1 MTDVYATL
9 RLRQSSRFWRQQMTT
24 NLPALSM
31 KDVETMANV
40 ATRSGLFGIKDPMQA
55 MALMLLCQAEGLH
68 PMVACRQYHVIQGRA
83 AMTSQTMMSKF
94 LSGGGRQEI
103 HELSDTVAD
112 ITLSHPAG
120 GSARI
125 RWTIEQA
132 RSAGL
137 VGKDNWKNHPR
148 SMLLRRA
155 QAEAVR
161 AVAPFV
167 LEGIPSA
174 DEAEEIEPINVL
186 EAQKPDI
193 DISKISE
200 VAALKEPPVEVPLDK
215 TWDRETKARATREAK
230 RLGGTVTK
238 EGMALIPNEA
248 ATEFQAFVDELAFAH
263 FVNVPANDTILA

>member
-1 MTDVYATL
+1 MTN
-9 RLRQSSRFWRQQMTT
+9 

-94 LSGGGRQEI
+94 LASGGRQEI
-103 HELSDTVAD
+103 HELSETVAD

-120 GSARI
+120 GACRMK
-125 RWTIEQA
+125 WTIEQA
-132 RSAGL
+132 KSAGL
-137 VGKDNWKNHPR
+137 TSKDNWKNHPR

-174 DEAEEIEPINVL
+174 DEAEEIEPVNVL

-193 DISKISE
+193 DISRIDE
-200 VAALKEPPVEVPLDK
+200 VAGLKEPAAQIPLDK
-215 TWDRETKARATREAK
+215 AWDRETKARATREAK

-238 EGMALIPNEA
+238 DAIALIPSDSA
-248 ATEFQAFVDELAFAH
+248 QQFQEFVDELALNH
-263 FVNVPANDTILA
+263 FVEITPALEA

>member
-1 MTDVYATL
+1 MQHFNYGNQADIGDQPMTN
-9 RLRQSSRFWRQQMTT
+9 
-24 NLPALSM
+24 NLPALSL

-40 ATRSGLFGIKDPMQA
+40 ASRSGLFGIKDPMQA

-68 PMVACRQYHVIQGRA
+68 PMQACRQYHVIQGRA

-94 LSGGGRQEI
+94 LLGGGKQEI
-103 HELSDTVAD
+103 HELTDVAAE

-120 GSARI
+120 GSARV

-132 RSAGL
+132 KSAGL
-137 VGKDNWKNHPR
+137 TGKDNWKNHPR

-174 DEAEEIEPINVL
+174 DEAEEIEPVNVL
-186 EAQKPDI
+186 EPLRPEVDI
-193 DISKISE
+193 TKISE
-200 VAALKEPPVEVPLDK
+200 VAALKEPPVAIPLDK
-215 TWDRETKARATREAK
+215 GWDRETKARATREAK
-230 RLGGTVTK
+230 KAGGTVTSDAV
-238 EGMALIPNEA
+238 ALIPAERA
-248 ATEFQAFVDELAFAH
+248 PQYQEFIDELALSH
-263 FVNVPANDTILA
+263 FIETSPSAEA